1 MADFKLSK
9 EEEKKIIEAIR
20 SAEGRTSGEIRVH
33 IQKTLA
39 LPVYEEAAKVFLQL
53 GMHKTDLKNGVLLF
67 IVPTKK
73 QFAILGDSGINQ
85 LVPENFWADCK
96 DSIHTHFSKGQFCKG
111 ICDTLDKI
119 GEKLAHFFPVS
130 KDDINELSDEITYSE

>member
-20 SAEGRTSGEIRVH
+20 SAEGQTSGEIRVH
-33 IQKTLA
+33 IQKTLT
-39 LPVYEEAAKVFLQL
+39 LPVYEEAA
-53 GMHKTDLKNGVLLF
+53 KNGVLLF
-67 IVPTKK
+67 IVPNKR
-73 QFAILGDSGINQ
+73 QFAILGDSGINK

-96 DSIHTHFSKGQFCKG
+96 DIIHSHFSKGQFSEG
-111 ICDTLDKI
+111 ICNTLTKI

>member
-20 SAEGRTSGEIRVH
+20 SAEGQTSGEIRVH
-33 IQKTLA
+33 IQKTLT
-39 LPVYEEAAKVFLQL
+39 LPVYEEAAKVFLKL
-53 GMHKTDLKNGVLLF
+53 GMNKTELRNGVLLF

-73 QFAILGDSGINQ
+73 QFAILGDSGINR
-85 LVPENFWADCK
+85 LVPKDFWVDCK
-96 DSIHTHFSKGQFCKG
+96 DIIHSHFSKGQYSEG
-111 ICDTLDKI
+111 ICNTLTKI

>member
-20 SAEGRTSGEIRVH
+20 SAEGQTSGEIRVH

-39 LPVYEEAAKVFLQL
+39 LPVYEEAAKVFLKL
-53 GMHKTDLKNGVLLF
+53 GMHKTNLKNGVLLL
-67 IVPTKK
+67 IVPTKR
-73 QFAILGDSGINQ
+73 QFAILGGSGINQ

-96 DSIHTHFSKGQFCKG
+96 DSIHNHFSNGQYCEG
-111 ICDTLDKI
+111 ICDTLNKI
-119 GEKLAHFFPVS
+119 GEKLAHFFPIS

>member
-20 SAEGRTSGEIRVH
+20 SAEGQTSGEIRVH

-39 LPVYEEAAKVFLQL
+39 LPVYEEAAKVFLKL
-53 GMHKTDLKNGVLLF
+53 GMNKTDLRNGVLLF

-85 LVPENFWADCK
+85 LVPEHFWADCK
-96 DSIHTHFSKGQFCKG
+96 DSIHNHFSKGQFSEG
-111 ICDTLDKI
+111 ICDTLNKI

-130 KDDINELSDEITYSE
+130 KDDVNELSDEITYSE

>member
-20 SAEGRTSGEIRVH
+20 SAEGQTSGEIRVH
-33 IQKTLA
+33 IQKTLT
-39 LPVYEEAAKVFLQL
+39 LPVYEEAAKVFLHL
-53 GMHKTDLKNGVLLF
+53 GMNKTELKNGVLLF
-67 IVPTKK
+67 IVPAKK

-85 LVPENFWADCK
+85 LVPGNFWVDCK
-96 DSIHTHFSKGQFCKG
+96 DIIHVHFSKGQYSEG
-111 ICDTLDKI
+111 ICNTLTKI

>member
-20 SAEGRTSGEIRVH
+20 SAEGQTSGEIRVH
-33 IQKTLA
+33 IQKTLT
-39 LPVYEEAAKVFLQL
+39 LPVYEEAAKVFLKL
-53 GMHKTDLKNGVLLF
+53 GMNRTDLKNGVLLF
-67 IVPTKK
+67 IVPNKK

-85 LVPENFWADCK
+85 LVPEHFWADCK
-96 DSIHTHFSKGQFCKG
+96 DIIHSHFSKGQFSEG
-111 ICDTLDKI
+111 ICNTLSKI
-119 GEKLAHFFPVS
+119 GEKLAHFFPLS